1 MNSKSSAC
9 EKFFNKI
16 AFFLIMHKGQVIVQ
30 SNKKPKQKIYSCEYI
45 FKIASLLE
53 TENKY

>member
-1 MNSKSSAC
+1 MNGKPSAC

-16 AFFLIMHKGQVIVQ
+16 AFFLIMHEGQVIVQ
-30 SNKKPKQKIYSCEYI
+30 SNKKPKQEIYSCERI

-53 TENKY
+53 TENKH